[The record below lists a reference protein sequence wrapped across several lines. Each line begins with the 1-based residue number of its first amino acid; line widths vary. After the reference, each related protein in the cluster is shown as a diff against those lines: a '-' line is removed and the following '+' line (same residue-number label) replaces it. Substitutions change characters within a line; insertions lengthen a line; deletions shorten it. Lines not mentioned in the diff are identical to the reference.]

1 MFIEFEKLFWKR
13 RKKFGGLKKLSK
25 LFSIVIIQFWNLV
38 YKCQKI
44 CFLKIKFY
52 SAKMTRINIPLI
64 LLMSNSW
71 TIWKCETTIFF
82 RKVYIINDLF
92 SIYRKVPKE
101 FHLAYDKLED
111 RPSLPTNLSGQH
123 GGVPAT
129 PSSGG
134 SPAPPMAGGPGGDRG
149 GIGGG
154 VGGNGPMG
162 MGQQQGPNQMS
173 PNMNS
178 GPLQPPPGGL

>member
-1 MFIEFEKLFWKR
+1 MW
-13 RKKFGGLKKLSK
+13 
-25 LFSIVIIQFWNLV
+25 Q
-38 YKCQKI
+38 Y
-44 CFLKIKFY
+44 KFY
-52 SAKMTRINIPLI
+52 IE
-64 LLMSNSW
+64 
-71 TIWKCETTIFF
+71 KC
-82 RKVYIINDLF
+82 IINDLF
-92 SIYRKVPKE
+92 PIYRKVPKE

>member
-1 MFIEFEKLFWKR
+1 MKSFRFLF
-13 RKKFGGLKKLSK
+13 F
-25 LFSIVIIQFWNLV
+25 
-38 YKCQKI
+38 C
-44 CFLKIKFY
+44 
-52 SAKMTRINIPLI
+52 
-64 LLMSNSW
+64 
-71 TIWKCETTIFF
+71 
-82 RKVYIINDLF
+82 
-92 SIYRKVPKE
+92 RKVPKE

-129 PSSGG
+129 PSSAG
-134 SPAPPMAGGPGGDRG
+134 SPAPPMGGSGGDRG

-162 MGQQQGPNQMS
+162 IQQGPQMS

>member
-1 MFIEFEKLFWKR
+1 
-13 RKKFGGLKKLSK
+13 
-25 LFSIVIIQFWNLV
+25 
-38 YKCQKI
+38 
-44 CFLKIKFY
+44 
-52 SAKMTRINIPLI
+52 
-64 LLMSNSW
+64 MSNSW
-71 TIWKCETTIFF
+71 TIWKCETTIFLE
-82 RKVYIINDLF
+82 KCIINDLF

>member
-1 MFIEFEKLFWKR
+1 MFLIIFQQ
-13 RKKFGGLKKLSK
+13 SK
-25 LFSIVIIQFWNLV
+25 LI
-38 YKCQKI
+38 
-44 CFLKIKFY
+44 
-52 SAKMTRINIPLI
+52 
-64 LLMSNSW
+64 
-71 TIWKCETTIFF
+71 
-82 RKVYIINDLF
+82 LF
-92 SIYRKVPKE
+92 SFSRKVPKE

-134 SPAPPMAGGPGGDRG
+134 SPAPPMGSSGGDRG

-162 MGQQQGPNQMS
+162 IQGPQMS